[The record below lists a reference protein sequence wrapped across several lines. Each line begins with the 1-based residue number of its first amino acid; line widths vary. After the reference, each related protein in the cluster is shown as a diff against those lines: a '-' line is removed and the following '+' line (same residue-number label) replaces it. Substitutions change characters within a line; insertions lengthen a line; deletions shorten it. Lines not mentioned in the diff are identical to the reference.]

1 MAIETD
7 NSKLRVVYAS
17 EIGFHGV
24 DLDSASV
31 YDIHVPLKG
40 ESIRAHSIIPL
51 PGSNGRTILL
61 CYEDEGAYFSTAGI
75 KVKDATIRWGEP
87 PHAVAQVG
95 NGQIMGWGEKAIEVR
110 NLQTGML
117 DSVFMHKRRQV
128 FRFLCERNEKVFFAS
143 TSGSGSQVFFMTLS
157 SEYKNFV

>member
-1 MAIETD
+1 MIFST
-7 NSKLRVVYAS
+7 
-17 EIGFHGV
+17 GFHGV

-61 CYEDEGAYFSTAGI
+61 CYEDEGAYFSTAGK

-87 PHAVAQVG
+87 PHSVG
-95 NGQIMGWGEKAIEVR
+95 KLGY
-110 NLQTGML
+110 ML
-117 DSVFMHKRRQV
+117 LSFIAHQLIIAK
-128 FRFLCERNEKVFFAS
+128 LCCC
-143 TSGSGSQVFFMTLS
+143 
-157 SEYKNFV
+157 